1 MTQRLCK
8 VSEVSAKGKEVRDT
22 ARENPLFVMLF
33 RVDGEIFA
41 YHNTCPHLGLSLNWA
56 PDRFLVG
63 DDDGLLV
70 CAHHGA
76 AFDLSS
82 GKCLQGPCKGS
93 SLRPIGIV
101 IRDNEIWLDEN
112 TG

>member
-8 VSEVSAKGKEVRDT
+8 VSEVGAKGKEIRVT

-33 RVDGEIFA
+33 RVDDEILA
-41 YHNTCPHLGLSLNWA
+41 YHNTCPHQGLSLNWA

-76 AFDLSS
+76 AFELSS
-82 GKCLQGPCKGS
+82 GKCVQGPCKGA
-93 SLRPIGIV
+93 SLQPIAVFIKGDEV
-101 IRDNEIWLDEN
+101 WL
-112 TG
+112 GG